1 VKRPR
6 IGIPTPNSNTEYS
19 LRVLPQYAAAVEA
32 AGGEPVEI
40 PINAMPEEIAQK
52 LKSCDG
58 VLLPGSPADVD
69 PEKYGAARDPKTSE
83 PDPARDDADELV
95 LQDAHNMRKP
105 ILAICYG
112 LQSLNVWRTGSL
124 VQHLETRVPHSR
136 PDGMPKTD
144 WPTHAAIVET
154 GSRLSQIVHSAMG
167 DHVNEI
173 IVNSSHHQCI
183 DVPGDG
189 LRIVARSPQDGV
201 VEAIESTAEDHFVV
215 GVQWHPERMWQGDSV
230 SREIFRGLVEEARKW
245 HEQRVALGRDFE
257 TLNR

>member
-1 VKRPR
+1 MKPR
-6 IGIPTPNSNTEYS
+6 IGIPTPNSKTEYS
-19 LRVLPQYAAAVEA
+19 LRVLPQYAVAVRA
-32 AGGEPVEI
+32 AGGEPIEI
-40 PINAMPEEIAQK
+40 PINSTPEEIAQK

-58 VLLPGSPADVD
+58 VLLPGSPADLD
-69 PEKYGAARDPKTSE
+69 PEKYGAARDPKTAE

-124 VQHLETRVPHSR
+124 VQHLETGVPHSR
-136 PDGMPKTD
+136 ADGMPKAE
-144 WPTHAAIVET
+144 WPTHAAVVET

-167 DHVNEI
+167 GRVNKI
-173 IVNSSHHQCI
+173 TINSSHHQAV
-183 DVPGDG
+183 DAPGDG

-201 VEAIESTAEDHFVV
+201 VEALESTAEDHFVL
-215 GVQWHPERMWQGDSV
+215 GVQWHPERMWQADPA
-230 SREIFRGLVEEARKW
+230 SRGIFCMLIEEARKW
-245 HEQRVALGRDFE
+245 HEQRAAQSRDFE